1 MFTYLLDLTI
11 TIKKNNN
18 SRGPISVINFILFVF
33 LGRYGIKEFASP
45 DFVPLLESSIE
56 KQKISDGIPLSK
68 QHEISKWI
76 SEIWHYLSKNEELI
90 EKVQHLHILAETE
103 GEKNVSVVQL
113 HVLDG
118 LYVLKRQGSSSIS
131 GAVCEGLQSF
141 GVTLLNALPGFMP
154 NASVERYVCSPT
166 TSGVCDVMV
175 KLLRK
180 TTNERYLIQKFE
192 ELSASKRKKLAVFMS
207 QANDMDD
214 TVKNFLKE
222 LKIFPIQNHNTLC
235 SVSEVDKITPLKYA
249 EYPISH
255 PDTMIDGNFKGIQL
269 AIMLGC
275 SRWTDEEL
283 TLDILTRTKDNEICE
298 KDKIDAFMDFF
309 LSRIQF
315 ATPKQIEVSTL
326 IPFIES
332 EDGKR
337 RKPQELFEITEN
349 LENLF
354 YEEKDRLPRN
364 RQFVNKHINGLKTLG
379 LKSSVDISINDLI
392 KTLNFIIGNDS
403 RLSNE
408 IKLKIKTFENL
419 ANRLVNPSDLQNENY
434 ILEKMRSSSWMPPK
448 TKKPKHYPQKMLW
461 LCREDKLQSPD
472 KMYHSEYEM
481 FVGSVA
487 LVAKS
492 SLNSELLDYLL
503 HQKPSSDLVLKQL
516 LLLSENYN
524 DCTNRSEFLPMLT
537 AIYNYLANERLQ
549 QSTVDVYREK
559 NIVWTGNVFAKPKDV
574 FIDFINNSTE
584 KVTLEPYMYQIQPE
598 NEKQKNLFLQ
608 LGCLDEIEIEN
619 ILNILCDIKECQKSL
634 SLEKSKHN
642 LLVVEGILNV
652 LEEQNDKNLLSG
664 VEIDRILFPVKTRD
678 NLFELLPAKE
688 CTYVDYKRENDEIED
703 DEEDL
708 KFVHTKIRSSLAEN
722 LGVPSLTRRI
732 VEIKGVEDIPWGQ
745 KEELTDRLKN
755 LIEEYADGISV
766 LKEMLQNADDA
777 GATCLHI
784 LYDERTN
791 ENAKTGLID
800 KGMAECQ
807 GPAIWVY
814 NDAKFEEKD
823 FQNIIKLGAG
833 TKMADLTKIGKFG
846 LGFCSVYNITDV
858 PSILSGDSLVILD
871 PRMIHLGKALKDDN
885 PGLRFRISDSKTRRR
900 LRHQLRPYNGIFDCD
915 FQSERPV
922 MSYEGTL
929 FRFPLRTAK
938 QADETKRQ
946 ISPKQYTKDDV
957 AKLIYKFIEDAGN
970 LMLFIQNVKKIE
982 FFHLHPQA
990 LEPHPVYS
998 ITRCSQNGKS
1008 NILVQ
1013 ANPNLDIERKQP
1025 IQTVEN
1031 ICISIK
1037 VQEEVEQLHH
1047 LFKQEKITENASD
1060 TKWVIVWQIGTN
1072 AQTLPYTHTKNNVI
1086 VGGIAIPVMHSL
1098 LQCTEVEQSAMP
1110 FGYYPHGHV
1119 FCFLPLPQES
1129 YIPVH
1134 VNGYFAVE
1142 SSRRRLVSKSSDNLI
1157 SEGADWNIF
1166 LLRNVI
1172 CDSYLCLLEK
1182 LADLFYKGNCYENW
1196 PHQGKDNMINELVI
1210 SFYEKLVTSKRKL
1223 IFRYQDSSNNRRYS
1237 FKECVFLNPVLRYES
1252 EDKICEKALECFLRF
1267 NSYEPEKHAM
1277 DLPKGT
1283 YEQLK
1288 MIPTCDSLLKENI
1301 CDLKTFYLDSFF
1313 PSLST
1318 EFWNQSTE
1326 ERNKLI
1332 LLAFESENEEVK
1344 HVIKKTQC
1352 IPTLPDGKLRKPS
1365 ELINPD
1371 LYNNSFCI
1379 SRLFYENDER
1389 FPSEEFSKLSI
1400 VKELKT
1406 MGMMTDTLTDEL
1418 VIDRVKSVKRLA
1430 QQAEKMSERC
1440 NYMLQYLELK
1450 METHKQVQPALQNI
1464 KFLPVLQKPSNW
1476 PFKWYAI
1483 ESKKFESGKKLCL
1496 KNCKNV
1502 AGCVSSI
1509 VNLDGRYE
1517 RVLKYLGV
1525 QGTEDIYETVLRNQ
1539 FEEITRIT
1547 PSEKFNEIWE
1557 IYRDVYAYFN
1567 DIDCSF
1573 LSTFEDQCCLLTKS
1587 GLVKPNASALELRC
1601 DLEPFLFK
1609 VDDRWKKYENFLRC
1623 IGVKKTFSVH
1633 CLFETLKTIDLKEGE
1648 TSEHVSKIIDI
1659 LNMLSDTKRRGGFQ
1673 SICDRETVLLP
1684 DTNKIMRKP
1693 SDLCIDDGRDIDT
1706 KDNSFLFVHGELNA
1720 NTTSLF
1726 GIKSKCAQF
1735 IKRSAVAV
1743 SFGQSEALVTRLKG
1757 ILEDYPCN
1765 VSILNEL
1772 IQNADDAGATEI
1784 HFVHDQRSHPTDLI
1798 FDKTLADTQ
1807 GPSLVVY
1814 NNSCFSKSDIEGI
1827 SKLGEGSK
1835 RLDPMTTGQFGIGFN
1850 AVYHITDVP
1859 SFLTIGETVPN
1870 GGALVMF
1877 DPHCDYVPLATPQNP
1892 GMMIEDIQCIQK
1904 NFPDMYQA
1912 YLTEEISRSTGTWF
1926 RFPLRTTAM
1935 AKKSKI
1941 KSKFNLTNQTLQ
1953 LWFSSLEA
1961 DIPKSLLFLSN
1972 IVNISLSVISSDDQ
1986 IQQIASVSAKRA
1998 PTVKEKLQK
2007 FNSDAK
2013 RYVDSLRSGEISLT
2027 EKGVSAQ
2034 YEQELNISIKD
2045 KTCKE
2050 TWCVSQVCGVYADGT
2065 VDKTLLESFKSKE
2078 IALSPRGGVA
2088 FEITLQSDYRSSTA
2102 FNFLPLDI
2110 KTNLAVHVNG
2120 HFAVNS
2126 ARTSIW
2132 ENNKPQGH
2140 LKGIWN
2146 SFLLEHVIPFAYIE
2160 LVCFLRENLFQNSEM
2175 NIEHT
2180 ICVYNNSFPILKTV
2194 ENTRWK
2200 ILIER
2205 FYQLALDQKVE
2216 IFPIFLPSDVCGSV
2230 CESNHFLIKK
2240 MYKVPSGACVS
2251 FVSLKIENHQFPSYL
2266 CPPDSKC
2273 VLISSENELWFD
2285 SDLAT
2290 LLKLLGLKLLDCSRD
2305 IAESVQSTLQMP
2317 ESVLPCLCITDI
2329 MEFLRSWKSNA
2340 VDKCRI
2346 SKVGVPITET
2356 LFKDIKTLGKIVK
2369 VCFGLKTYE
2378 HPEDLEGI
2386 PLCIQNDNV
2395 LQVFSKINKKFV
2407 SEFCDLFPNS
2417 SQQFLHVEF
2426 VSMFHNKLQ
2435 KTLDFLMPLDI
2446 EHFSKL
2452 LSDDFGNLHSNK
2464 PIPLIENAQN
2474 EKWFSRCWEFLSV
2487 SNQMSNIKTYDD
2499 FLSSWCLIPVETRSK
2514 RELYPFKMRFA
2525 ILDARSFF
2533 EATGDVS
2540 NEDQTIGK
2548 FLSNLDIPSPFLK
2561 YIGKSFKKR
2570 QTVRSLCASKN
2581 SPEIILDCMIY
2592 HKNCCLETKNAKNL
2606 LVFLYNK
2613 LRNDF
2618 SKLKSKFREVN
2629 LYKSF
2634 DGTLTNLDTTGDIII
2649 LEAGCVPT
2657 SGLGLFCQDRNLKIL
2672 ENNVYLYELYEK
2684 LSLERIASISFYERY
2699 LLRYPENLD
2708 HETRMRH
2715 IHHINKN
2722 CLFKKGSDLM
2732 KRLIKDF
2739 PFVKNAKTKRLQR
2752 VCDFFTPYPRIC
2764 RRMFTDEELL
2774 PLDPF
2779 KDEEWKDL
2787 LYFAGLKTNIPV
2799 EMYLRFARNIERRQ
2813 EKEKDQ
2819 NLYSDSKLL
2828 LNEILKIP
2836 NIHKEEQFLRQ
2847 LREVKFII
2855 PYKVKR
2861 GYLEILCAFN
2871 TASLISFENAVY
2883 PENELLTWSMCN
2895 ILPDLKWQDK
2905 EHSLKVEEKLLIKR
2919 IPDLRDVISHV
2930 HKLCDNIYLA
2940 VKIEQTNIKLV
2951 ENVGELHEFME
2962 LIYTK
2967 LKNMAVSARAV
2978 KEMEIGFSETPLFYN
2993 DKKNCFLRWDQ
3004 MVLELRREDEISTHL
3019 CRGSEIY
3026 GAHFD
3031 FFRKLGV
3038 TNEATYFHY
3047 VRVFHVLKSLIG
3059 DRPLM
3064 GEELSLCQKAMNGLL
3079 ESVKKLSNLSI
3090 TGEENFDKLN
3100 EFPCV
3105 YIPTDANRLEKSFDL
3120 TICDIPDFEER
3131 LVGVNDIQFVKRA
3144 HSSYSRNKLLLLLPS
3159 NFRPKCISQQVKEV
3173 VCKKDGCQSSEEIR
3187 NLNKRV
3193 HKKEFMDA
3201 LFAILSQSK
3210 ISGSEKENYRAK
3222 LERLHFELV
3231 SNLETIL
3238 VFKSNGVE
3246 IQGSSK
3252 PKEIFYDPDDSIVFI
3267 KIKQGTRSL
3276 FRYVRDLAFDVIVK
3290 CTSDVA
3296 NRYKTEIIRLLES
3309 ETVDEINEVLSS
3321 LKVSVEPKWE
3331 PELGSYVPEDLHEYL
3346 ENSIQDL
3353 RPSEIVALEIL
3364 NPAFD
3369 AVEDYVYIYV
3379 KVIKKTDTN
3388 MFPMYEIY
3396 DGLQIRPEIAF
3407 KLYRFVPAE
3416 NGTSSQEL
3424 ERYTDLGGEVYQ
3436 TRKGVIFNEIKR
3448 TLIEAW
3454 KYDERDFRRVK
3465 NRLLLNWHPDR
3476 HPNNPLATEIT
3487 QYILEI
3493 WRRLKNGEFK
3503 EQVQNCSESFTRQR
3517 NFYYRH
3523 RQKWKGDVFYGE
3535 RNPTHAQPRRE
3546 DDDDWL
3552 DGYANRRRHRRRRHY
3567 SGWASYGGGR
3577 RTSSAEY
3584 QPNPQPQVGKLWL
3597 KQAKYNMRAA
3607 RMEMDQSVSSDWDN
3621 GRNWICYKCHLVG
3634 F

>member
-1 MFTYLLDLTI
+1 M
-11 TIKKNNN
+11 
-18 SRGPISVINFILFVF
+18 
-33 LGRYGIKEFASP
+33 
-45 DFVPLLESSIE
+45 
-56 KQKISDGIPLSK
+56 
-68 QHEISKWI
+68 
-76 SEIWHYLSKNEELI
+76 I

-131 GAVCEGLQSF
+131 GAVCEVLQSF

-166 TSGVCDVMV
+166 TSGVCDVLV
-175 KLLRK
+175 KLLRQ
-180 TTNERYLIQKFE
+180 TTNINERYLIQKFE
-192 ELSASKRKKLAVFMS
+192 ELSASKRKKFAVFMS
-207 QANDMDD
+207 QVNDMDA
-214 TVKNFLKE
+214 TVNNFLKK
-222 LKIFPIQNHNTLC
+222 LKIFPVVQKQNHNTLC
-235 SVSEVDKITPLKYA
+235 SVSEVDKITPPKYA

-255 PDTMIDGNFKGIQL
+255 PATMIDGNFKGIQL

-283 TLDILTRTKDNEICE
+283 TLDILTRIKDKKICE
-298 KDKIDAFMDFF
+298 NGKIDAFMDFF

-332 EDGKR
+332 EDGER
-337 RKPQELFEITEN
+337 RTPQELFEITEN

-364 RQFVNKHINGLKTLG
+364 RQFVIKHINGLKTLR
-379 LKSSVDISINDLI
+379 LKSSVDISIDDLE
-392 KTLNFIIGNDS
+392 KTLDFIIGNDS
-403 RLSNE
+403 SLSNE
-408 IKLKIKTFENL
+408 TKLKIKTFENL
-419 ANRLVNPSDLQNENY
+419 ANQLVNPTDSALQNENN
-434 ILEKMRSSSWMPPK
+434 ILEKMRSSSWMPSK
-448 TKKPKHYPQKMLW
+448 TKKPIHYPQKMLW
-461 LCREDKLQSPD
+461 SCLEDKLQSPD

-481 FVGSVA
+481 LVGSVA

-524 DCTNRSEFLPMLT
+524 DCTYRSEFLPMLT
-537 AIYNYLANERLQ
+537 AIYNYLANDRLL

-559 NIVWTGNVFAKPKDV
+559 NIVWTGNVFAKPKHV
-574 FIDFINNSTE
+574 FIDFINDSTE
-584 KVTLEPYMYQIQPE
+584 KMTLEPYMYQIQIE
-598 NEKQKNLFLQ
+598 NEKHKILFSQ
-608 LGCLDEIEIEN
+608 LGCVDKIEVEN

-634 SLEKSKHN
+634 SCENSKHN

-652 LEEQNDKNLLSG
+652 LEELNDKNRLSG
-664 VEIDRILFPVKTRD
+664 DEIDRILFPVKTRN

-745 KEELTDRLKN
+745 KEELTDRLKS

-777 GATCLHI
+777 GATCLKI

-791 ENAKTGLID
+791 EDAKKGLID

-814 NDAKFEEKD
+814 NNAKFEEKD

-858 PSILSGDSLVILD
+858 PSILSGDSFVILD
-871 PRMIHLGKALKDDN
+871 PRMIHLGKALKDNN
-885 PGLRFRISDSKTRRR
+885 PGLRFRISDSKTRHR
-900 LRHQLRPYNGIFDCD
+900 LRHQLRPYNGIFECD

-922 MSYEGTL
+922 MSYEGTI

-938 QADETKRQ
+938 QADETNRQ

-957 AKLIYKFIEDAGN
+957 ARLIYKFIEDAGN
-970 LMLFIQNVKKIE
+970 LMLFIQNVNKIE
-982 FFHLHPQA
+982 FFHLPTQA
-990 LEPHPVYS
+990 SEPHLFYS
-998 ITRCSQNGKS
+998 ITRCFQNDKS
-1008 NILVQ
+1008 NILAQ
-1013 ANPNLDIERKQP
+1013 ANPNLDVQRKQP
-1025 IQTVEN
+1025 IQTMDN

-1037 VQEEVEQLHH
+1037 VHEDVEQLHQ
-1047 LFKQEKITENASD
+1047 LFKQETITKKSSD

-1072 AQTLPYTHTKNNVI
+1072 AQTFPNTHTKNNVI
-1086 VGGIAIPVMHSL
+1086 IGGIAVPVMHSL
-1098 LQCTEVEQSAMP
+1098 KQCPEVKQSAMP
-1110 FGYYPHGHV
+1110 FGFYPRGHV

-1142 SSRRRLVSKSSDNLI
+1142 SSRRRLVSKYSDDLN

-1166 LLRNVI
+1166 LLKNVI

-1182 LADLFYKGNCYENW
+1182 LADRCYRGNCYENW
-1196 PHQGKDNMINELVI
+1196 PHQGKDNMMNELVI
-1210 SFYEKLVTSKRKL
+1210 SFYEKLVTSERKL
-1223 IFRYQDSSNNRRYS
+1223 IFRDQGSSNIKRYS
-1237 FKECVFLNPVLRYES
+1237 FKECVFLNPALRYES
-1252 EDKICEKALECFLRF
+1252 EGKICEKALECFLKF

-1277 DLPKGT
+1277 DLPRDT
-1283 YEQLK
+1283 YKQLT
-1288 MIPTCDSLLKENI
+1288 MIPNCLSQLEENI

-1318 EFWNQSTE
+1318 EFWDQSTE
-1326 ERNKLI
+1326 ERNKLV
-1332 LLAFESENEEVK
+1332 LLAFELENEEVK
-1344 HVIKKTQC
+1344 HVIKETQC
-1352 IPTLPDGKLRKPS
+1352 IPTQPCGKLRRPS
-1365 ELINPD
+1365 ELIYPD
-1371 LYNNSFCI
+1371 QFSNRFCI
-1379 SRLFYENDER
+1379 SRLFSENDER
-1389 FPSEEFSKLSI
+1389 FPSEEFHKSSL
-1400 VKELKT
+1400 VKELKI
-1406 MGMMTDTLTDEL
+1406 MGMMTDTLTNEL
-1418 VIDRVKSVKRLA
+1418 VIDRVKSVARLA
-1430 QQAEKMSERC
+1430 QQPVKMTERC
-1440 NYMLQYLELK
+1440 DCMLQYLELK
-1450 METHKQVQPALQNI
+1450 KETHIQVQQVLQKI
-1464 KFLPVLQKPSNW
+1464 KFLPVLQKPPSW
-1476 PFKWYAI
+1476 PFKWCAT
-1483 ESKKFESGKKLCL
+1483 ESEKFESGKKLCL

-1502 AGCVSSI
+1502 AGCVSPI
-1509 VNLDGRYE
+1509 VNLDARFE
-1517 RVLKYLGV
+1517 QVLKYLGV
-1525 QGTEDIYETVLRNQ
+1525 QDTTDIDETVVLNQ
-1539 FEEITRIT
+1539 FQEIICVT
-1547 PSEKFNEIWE
+1547 PNEKINEIWE
-1557 IYRDVYAYFN
+1557 IYRDVYAYLN
-1567 DIDCSF
+1567 EKDCSY
-1573 LSTFEDQCCLLTKS
+1573 LSTFEDKCCLLTKS

-1609 VDDRWKKYENFLRC
+1609 VDDRWKYYENFLRC
-1623 IGVKKTFSVH
+1623 IGVKKTFSAH
-1633 CLFETLKTIDLKEGE
+1633 CLFETLKTIDPKEGE
-1648 TSEHVSKIIDI
+1648 TSKHVFEIIYI
-1659 LNMLSDTKRRGGFQ
+1659 LNMLSDTERRGDFQ
-1673 SICDRETVLLP
+1673 SICDLETILLP
-1684 DTNKIMRKP
+1684 DKNKIMRKP
-1693 SDLCIDDGRDIDT
+1693 GDLCIDDDRNIET
-1706 KDNSFLFVHGELNA
+1706 KNNTFLFVHGDLNA
-1720 NTTSLF
+1720 NTTSF
-1726 GIKSKCAQF
+1726 FEIKSKCAQF
-1735 IKRSAVAV
+1735 IKRFAGAV

-1784 HFVHDQRSHPTDLI
+1784 HFVHDQRFHPTELI
-1798 FDKTLADTQ
+1798 FDKKLADTQ

-1877 DPHCDYVPLATPQNP
+1877 DPHCEYVPLATLQNP
-1892 GMMIEDIQCIQK
+1892 GMIIENIQRIEE
-1904 NFPDMYQA
+1904 NFPDMYRA
-1912 YLTEEISRSTGTWF
+1912 YLTKEISRLTGTWF
-1926 RFPLRTTAM
+1926 RLPLRSTAM
-1935 AKKSKI
+1935 AEKSKI
-1941 KSKFNLTNQTLQ
+1941 KSEFNLTNQTLQ
-1953 LWFSSLEA
+1953 QWFSSLEN

-1972 IVNISLSVISSDDQ
+1972 IVNISISVISSDGQ
-1986 IQQIASVSAKRA
+1986 FQQIASVSAQRA
-1998 PTVKEKLQK
+1998 PLVKEKLQK

-2013 RYVDSLRSGEISLT
+2013 RYVHSLRSGEISLL
-2027 EKGVSAQ
+2027 EKGVSSQ
-2034 YEQELNISIKD
+2034 YQQELKIAIKD
-2045 KTCKE
+2045 KTYKE
-2050 TWCVSQVCGVYADGT
+2050 MWCVSQVCGVYTDGT
-2065 VDKTLLESFKSKE
+2065 VDKKLLEGFRSKE
-2078 IALSPRGGVA
+2078 VALSPRGGVA
-2088 FEITLQSDYRSSTA
+2088 YEITIDSDSKSSRA
-2102 FNFLPLDI
+2102 FNFLPLPI
-2110 KTNLAVHVNG
+2110 MTYLPVHVNG
-2120 HFAVNS
+2120 HFAINS

-2132 ENNKPQGH
+2132 ENDTPHEH

-2251 FVSLKIENHQFPSYL
+2251 FLSLKIENHQFPSYF

-2273 VLISSENELWFD
+2273 VLISSENALWFD

-2464 PIPLIENAQN
+2464 PIPLIENVQN

-2487 SNQMSNIKTYDD
+2487 SNQMSNIKTYGD

-2533 EATGDVS
+2533 KATGDVS

-2548 FLSNLDIPSPFLK
+2548 ILSNLDIPSPLLK

-2592 HKNCCLETKNAKNL
+2592 HKNCCLETKNAKDL

-2618 SKLKSKFREVN
+2618 SKLKSKFKEVN

-2634 DGTLTNLDTTGDIII
+2634 EGTLTNLDTTSDIII
-2649 LEAGCVPT
+2649 LEDGCVPT

-2672 ENNVYLYELYEK
+2672 ENNIYLYELYEK

-2715 IHHINKN
+2715 IHHINEN

-2779 KDEEWKDL
+2779 KDEKWKDL

-2861 GYLEILCAFN
+2861 GYLEIVCAFN

-2883 PENELLTWSMCN
+2883 PESELLTWSMCN

-3004 MVLELRREDEISTHL
+3004 MVLELRREEEISTHL

-3047 VRVFHVLKSLIG
+3047 VRVFHMLKSLIG

-3131 LVGVNDIQFVKRA
+3131 LVGVNDIKFVKRA

-3222 LERLHFELV
+3222 LERLHFEQV

-3407 KLYRFVPAE
+3407 KLYRFVPAD
-3416 NGTSSQEL
+3416 NGTSSQRL
-3424 ERYTDLGGEVYQ
+3424 ERYTDFGGEVYQ

-3552 DGYANRRRHRRRRHY
+3552 DGYANRRRHRRRRNY
-3567 SGWASYGGGR
+3567 SGWAFYGGGR

-3607 RMEMDQSVSSDWDN
+3607 RMEMDQSVSSDWDS

-3634 F
+3634 Y